1 MTMKISVVPN
11 GLYTDSMQAVGDS
24 ANDVFV
30 ATSEW
35 AWQLTPYGPYYGEL
49 SWNIAGGGGNDHLTA
64 GDEGDTV
71 SGGDGNDTLLGLDG
85 ADILRGDDGNDQLF
99 GGAMGDT
106 LVGGKNND
114 WLDGGTGDDVLWGD
128 VQDSYQPNEVGND
141 TLVGGAGADTMRGG
155 NGNDVYYVDNVG
167 DVVDEASGKHW
178 VPHSYDY
185 GGTWIDG
192 SNGTDTVIEGLPAYT
207 LPALVEIGQVNTA
220 WGGASNLTGN
230 ELNNTL
236 MGAAGNDTLNGGAG
250 NDVMKGGTGNDIYM
264 VTSLGD
270 QVIEFSNEGLDMVQS
285 YLSAY
290 TLPANVEN
298 VQLKATANANATGNA
313 LGNTMTGNLFAN
325 VMNGLDGNDT
335 IDGFFGNDILS
346 GGNGD
351 DVLLGSFGDDQLLGD
366 AGNDSLDG
374 GPGLDLIYGGTGN
387 DTMFG
392 DAGSDQ
398 LFGDAGNEV
407 LLGGAGK
414 DFLTGGAGSDI
425 FKFNAT
431 SESTTV
437 AFDVIQD
444 FVKGVDKIDLSS
456 IDANSLLAGNQAFT
470 FNAAKPFFTSAGDL
484 WVEQGRGFSSVYVDV
499 NGDGNADMRIDLMG
513 TMTLSAADFS
523 L

>member
-1 MTMKISVVPN
+1 MTMIISVVRN

-49 SWNIAGGGGNDHLTA
+49 SWNI
-64 GDEGDTV
+64 
-71 SGGDGNDTLLGLDG
+71 SGGD
-85 ADILRGDDGNDQLF
+85 
-99 GGAMGDT
+99 
-106 LVGGKNND
+106 
-114 WLDGGTGDDVLWGD
+114 
-128 VQDSYQPNEVGND
+128 GND

-167 DVVDEASGKHW
+167 DVVDEASGKYW

-185 GGTWIDG
+185 GGTWFDG
-192 SNGTDTVIEGLPAYT
+192 STGTDTVIEGLPAYT

-250 NDVMKGGTGNDIYM
+250 D
-264 VTSLGD
+264 
-270 QVIEFSNEGLDMVQS
+270 
-285 YLSAY
+285 
-290 TLPANVEN
+290 
-298 VQLKATANANATGNA
+298 
-313 LGNTMTGNLFAN
+313 
-325 VMNGLDGNDT
+325 
-335 IDGFFGNDILS
+335 
-346 GGNGD
+346 
-351 DVLLGSFGDDQLLGD
+351 
-366 AGNDSLDG
+366 DSLDG
-374 GPGLDLIYGGTGN
+374 GPGLDLIHGGTGNDTARGGDSN

-398 LFGDAGNEV
+398 LFGDAGNDV

-425 FKFNAT
+425 FKFNGT

-444 FVKGVDKIDLSS
+444 FVKGVDKIDLST